1 MAQVVSDMVRQ
12 YVKELKE
19 RGAIKTRQV
28 ECAFSRVERHKLV
41 EWVYLKDDK
50 GEFECEG
57 WRLAKRKFDPRKPD
71 LELLKIIYS
80 MRPLS
85 TRVNP
90 PSSSSE
96 PTLVANMLELFEL
109 KKGMNVLEIGA
120 GTGYNAA
127 LMQEIVGSTGHITTI
142 DIQDDVVEQT
152 RRLLQA
158 SGYAEIEVI
167 ATDGA
172 EGFPENAPYD
182 RVIATVGCP
191 DVSPRWAEQLG
202 SNGFMLI
209 PLQHGAEGFNPL
221 VHIWKEEERLLGK
234 FVGLSGFMSI
244 QGKLGIEQK
253 PSFEDL
259 ARICSRKP
267 KAVHPLPDIFKEI
280 AESWE
285 NKGRSEFISFLLF
298 MDIVGDNKK
307 AFSFDPPS
315 FWDGEKGA
323 AIVTQDGVALYGD
336 ESPLDDLKNLGELWE
351 RFGRPGFLAWHL
363 EFLPRDHA
371 GEIPEGERTWV
382 IERKFFREIARLA

>member
-41 EWVYLKDDK
+41 EWFFVEDDK
-50 GEFECEG
+50 GEFEYTT
-57 WRLAKRKFDPRKPD
+57 WRVTKRDVDPENPEAD
-71 LELLKIIYS
+71 LLKIIYS
-80 MRPLS
+80 DAVLPIRI
-85 TRVNP
+85 NP
-90 PSSSSE
+90 APSSTSQ
-96 PTLVANMLELFEL
+96 PFLVAEMLELLEL

-127 LMQEIVGSTGHITTI
+127 LMQEIVGSSGHITTI

-253 PSFEDL
+253 PSFEDI

-285 NKGRSEFISFLLF
+285 NKGRSEFISFLPF
-298 MDIVGDNKK
+298 MGIVGDKK
-307 AFSFDPPS
+307 ALSFNPPS

-323 AIVTQDGVALYGD
+323 AIVAQDGVALYGD
-336 ESPLDDLKNLGELWE
+336 ESLLDDLKSLGELWE

-363 EFLPRDHA
+363 EFLPRHRA

-382 IERKFFREIARLA
+382 IERRFFREIARLA